1 MMEQSN
7 QQPVPSR
14 RGLWLGVAA
23 AAALAGV
30 GVASW
35 RFREAPPAPG
45 ADEALWSM
53 QFDGLDGRPLAMAA
67 WRGKPLLINFWAT
80 WCPPCVEEMPLLDLF
95 YRQSSAKGWK
105 VVGIAVDKLAAVQAF
120 LQKTPVSFEVVMAG
134 AEGSNLAR
142 SLGNLAGGLPF
153 SVVFGSDGRIAHRK
167 MGQVLPADLAAWAD
181 IR

>member
-1 MMEQSN
+1 M
-7 QQPVPSR
+7 
-14 RGLWLGVAA
+14 
-23 AAALAGV
+23 
-30 GVASW
+30 
-35 RFREAPPAPG
+35 
-45 ADEALWSM
+45 
-53 QFDGLDGRPLAMAA
+53 
-67 WRGKPLLINFWAT
+67 
-80 WCPPCVEEMPLLDLF
+80 
-95 YRQSSAKGWK
+95 
-105 VVGIAVDKLAAVQAF
+105 VGIAVDKLAAVQAF